1 MVSTKLFILEKNFMS
16 YAEDSIEDEAE
27 VEGEADVEEIG
38 GLEEEDEV
46 KTTSS
51 PHVHTTLL
59 FVRPVSSSASQMGNI

>member
-1 MVSTKLFILEKNFMS
+1 MA

-27 VEGEADVEEIG
+27 VEGEADADVEEVG
-38 GLEEEDEV
+38 GIEEEDEN

-59 FVRPVSSSASQMGNI
+59 FVRPVSSSASRMGNTWMIIYVI